1 MIRPQ
6 STHLRETYP
15 MFRSIAAATIIFAA
29 QLFFA
34 PQAAMAQSA
43 SASVQVSVTQPQ
55 PVAAGTNFDY
65 VIQVNNEGPDPAAN
79 PSLSFPLPASIAF
92 QSESLPA
99 GWSCNAI
106 TPGTVGATVT
116 CTAAT
121 LPVGSEAFTITAS
134 SPPTASGTFSTTA
147 TVSSTTPDPNIN
159 DNTFDV
165 DVIIQPSSDF
175 SMALSAS
182 PSPVNA
188 GTNLTWTMTV
198 TNNGPST
205 GINASADLP
214 LPPTTTFVSVA
225 TPPGWSCATP
235 SVGANGSVTCSLT
248 STINSAASATFT
260 VVSQVPS
267 SLAAGTT
274 LSATATVSSPDD
286 SIPANDSATSS
297 VQSAAVFDLGITKT
311 RAPGLVLPGSSQQ
324 YIIVVTNSGPSDA
337 AGATMTDVLP
347 APLRFV
353 SLVSPGGWSCT
364 TPTAGTNGTITCSI
378 PSLAASAVAAFTL
391 NVIVDPATP
400 AGTPINNTASVAASV
415 PDSNGSNNSATASAA
430 VGTPPNVS
438 AAKSVAG
445 GTTHDEGSVVTY
457 TIVLTNA
464 GTLAQG
470 DNPGNELT
478 DVLPSSLTLV
488 SASATSGTAAA
499 NIGTNT
505 VTWNGAIPGRGSVT
519 VSIQALVHYGT
530 AGTTISNQ
538 ATVSYD
544 SDANGTNDA
553 SRLSDDPST
562 PVPSDPTSFTVT
574 GSVPALSTAMLVLLG
589 ALLAAMALYVMKT

>member
-1 MIRPQ
+1 
-6 STHLRETYP
+6 
-15 MFRSIAAATIIFAA
+15 MFRSSAAATIIFAA

-34 PQAAMAQSA
+34 PQTSMAQSA
-43 SASVQVSVTQPQ
+43 SASIQVSVTQPQ

-65 VIQVNNEGPDPAAN
+65 VIQVNNEGPDNADN
-79 PSLSFPLPASIAF
+79 PSLSFPLPAGIAF
-92 QSESLPA
+92 QSESVPA

-106 TPGTVGATVT
+106 SSGTVGATVT

-121 LPVGSEAFTITAS
+121 LPPGSDTFTVTAS

-147 TVSSTTPDPNIN
+147 TVSSTTPDPNGN
-159 DNTFDV
+159 DNTFTV

-182 PSPVNA
+182 PNPVTA

-214 LPPTTTFVSVA
+214 LPPPTTFVSVA

-286 SIPANDSATSS
+286 PIPANDSATAS
-297 VQSAAVFDLGITKT
+297 VQSAAVFDLSITKT

-324 YIIVVTNSGPSDA
+324 YTIVVTSSGPSDA
-337 AGATMTDVLP
+337 AGVTMTDVLP

-378 PSLAASAVAAFTL
+378 PSLAASAVTFTL
-391 NVIVDPATP
+391 NVVVDPATP

-445 GTTHDEGSVVTY
+445 GTTHGEGSVVTY

-464 GTLAQG
+464 GTLAQA

-478 DVLPSSLTLV
+478 DLLPSSLTLV
-488 SASATSGTAAA
+488 SANATSGTAVA

-505 VTWNGAIPGRGSVT
+505 VTWNGAIPGSGSVT
-519 VSIQALVHYGT
+519 ISIQALVHYGT

-562 PVPSDPTSFTVT
+562 PAPSDPTSFTVV

-589 ALLAAMALYVMKT
+589 ALLAAMALFVTKT